1 MYPCP
6 HPGCGRVLRNKS
18 GLTQHCHSK
27 HGYSHHPQRQRSPST
42 PRSPSFALPAPSPP
56 PDQPPSR
63 HRTVTPVVDE
73 DELGGGSIVDY
84 HLELDGQPCSLFL
97 FASLITSLIIFFKC
111 QGQLFDEEGLHLH
124 GEPNQPDDWYPY
136 TDHVQFETA
145 DLFFRQIQLSASQ
158 IDTILRLWSATLVGS
173 VSSPP
178 FQNHR
183 DMYKTIDQ
191 TLHGDIAWSSFTLK
205 YNGEMPTDD
214 IPTWMTATYQICYRD
229 PRVVIHGMLAHPGFK
244 DHMDYVPYR
253 EYDPKTQTRRWRDF
267 MSGDWAW
274 MQADEIARDPS
285 THGSTFVPVILGS
298 DKTVVSVATGHTEY
312 WPLYLSIGNVRNN
325 LHRAHKG
332 GVAVIGFLSIPTA
345 KKKHAPS
352 LEFRQFKRK
361 LFHGSIAKILQPLH
375 TAMTIP
381 ELVRFG
387 DGHYRRVVYGLGPYI
402 ADYEEQVLL
411 ACIVR
416 GWCAK
421 CMAFPDNLDAGG
433 SLRTREHLDTLFEET
448 TPGIMWDQY
457 GVAGDTMPFTSHFPR
472 ADMYELLA
480 PDILHQLI
488 KGAFKDH
495 LVAWVEQYLVTEH
508 GPTRAQEIMDDI
520 DKRISVVPPFS
531 RLRRFPQGRGFEQW
545 TGDDSKALMK
555 VYLPAIEGH
564 VPSDAVRCFRAFLEF
579 CYIARSDTITEQTI
593 LRLEDALKRFHDYRS
608 IFQATGVRVDISLP
622 RQHSMIHYP
631 MLIRLFGAPNGL
643 CSSITE
649 SKHIKAVKEPW
660 RRSNRYHA
668 LLQMLVTNQRLDKL
682 AAARANFEAKGL
694 LDEDAQGGE
703 RGISNH
709 PNGVDDETQPQ
720 PQPIINRLRAEES
733 DVKLGSA
740 PRGRHASDVASL
752 TDELKVPHLP
762 RLINRFL
769 CGQLDGNGDHEDPNH
784 TCPRYMGRIRVFNRA
799 TAMFHTPSDPSNDQG
814 MRHEVIRATPSW
826 LKGKPRYDCIFVNSN
841 NELHGMRGMEIARA
855 IRFFSFVYLGV
866 TYPCVLVHWFS
877 RISEEPDEDT
887 GMWMV
892 TPDFVRGDPILAVIH
907 VDCIFRA
914 AHLVP
919 IFGNSYIPDHIT
931 HDNSLDNFKGF
942 YVNRF
947 VDHHAFDFAS

>member
-1 MYPCP
+1 M
-6 HPGCGRVLRNKS
+6 
-18 GLTQHCHSK
+18 
-27 HGYSHHPQRQRSPST
+27 
-42 PRSPSFALPAPSPP
+42 
-56 PDQPPSR
+56 
-63 HRTVTPVVDE
+63 TPVVDE

-84 HLELDGQPCSLFL
+84 HLELDGQ
-97 FASLITSLIIFFKC
+97 
-111 QGQLFDEEGLHLH
+111 LFDEEGLHLH
-124 GEPNQPDDWYPY
+124 GEPNQPDDWYLY
-136 TDHVQFETA
+136 TDRVQFETA

-158 IDTILRLWSATLVGS
+158 IDTILCLWSATLVGS

-214 IPTWMTATYQICYRD
+214 IPTWMTTTYQICYRD
-229 PRVVIHGMLAHPGFK
+229 PRVVIHGMLTHPGFK
-244 DHMDYVPYR
+244 DHMDYVPYHK
-253 EYDPKTQTRRWRDF
+253 YDPKTQTRRWQDF

-298 DKTVVSVATGHTEY
+298 DKTVVSVATGHTKY

-325 LHRAHKG
+325 LRQAHKG
-332 GVAVIGFLSIPTA
+332 GVAVIGFLSILTA

-361 LFHGSIAKILQPLH
+361 LFHGLIAKILQPLH

-387 DGHYRRVVYGLGPYI
+387 DGHYRHVMYGLGPYI

-457 GVAGDTMPFTSHFPR
+457 GVAGDTMPFTSHFLR
-472 ADMYELLA
+472 ADMYELVA

-495 LVAWVEQYLVTEH
+495 LVAWVEQYLVMEH

-520 DKRISVVPPFS
+520 DKR
-531 RLRRFPQGRGFEQW
+531 FPQGRGFKQW

-555 VYLPAIEGH
+555 VYLLAIEGH
-564 VPSDAVRCFRAFLEF
+564 VPSDAVRCFRTFLEF

-608 IFQATGVRVDISLP
+608 IFQATG
-622 RQHSMIHYP
+622 HSMIHYP

-660 RRSNRYHA
+660 QRSNRYHA

-682 AAARANFEAKGL
+682 TAARANFEAKGL
-694 LDEDAQGGE
+694 LDEDAQGGCAGTQGE

-720 PQPIINRLRAEES
+720 PQPIINPL
-733 DVKLGSA
+733 
-740 PRGRHASDVASL
+740 
-752 TDELKVPHLP
+752 
-762 RLINRFL
+762 
-769 CGQLDGNGDHEDPNH
+769 
-784 TCPRYMGRIRVFNRA
+784 
-799 TAMFHTPSDPSNDQG
+799 
-814 MRHEVIRATPSW
+814 
-826 LKGKPRYDCIFVNSN
+826 
-841 NELHGMRGMEIARA
+841 
-855 IRFFSFVYLGV
+855 
-866 TYPCVLVHWFS
+866 
-877 RISEEPDEDT
+877 
-887 GMWMV
+887 
-892 TPDFVRGDPILAVIH
+892 
-907 VDCIFRA
+907 
-914 AHLVP
+914 
-919 IFGNSYIPDHIT
+919 
-931 HDNSLDNFKGF
+931 
-942 YVNRF
+942 
-947 VDHHAFDFAS
+947 

>member
-1 MYPCP
+1 MPRLMYPCP

-18 GLTQHCHSK
+18 GLTQCCHSK
-27 HGYSHHPQRQRSPST
+27 H
-42 PRSPSFALPAPSPP
+42 
-56 PDQPPSR
+56 QPPSR

-97 FASLITSLIIFFKC
+97 FASLITSLIFFFKC
-111 QGQLFDEEGLHLH
+111 QGQLFDKEGLHLH

-145 DLFFRQIQLSASQ
+145 DLFFCQIQLSALQ
-158 IDTILRLWSATLVGS
+158 IDTILHLWLATLVGS
-173 VSSPP
+173 VLSPP

-214 IPTWMTATYQICYRD
+214 IPTWMTATYQICYHD
-229 PRVVIHGMLAHPGFK
+229 LRVVIHGMLAHPGFK
-244 DHMDYVPYR
+244 DHMDYVPYC
-253 EYDPKTQTRRWRDF
+253 EYDPKTQTWRWQDF

-274 MQADEIARDPS
+274 MQVDEIARDPS
-285 THGSTFVPVILGS
+285 THRSTFIPVILGS
-298 DKTVVSVATGHTEY
+298 NKTVVSVATGHMEY

-325 LHRAHKG
+325 LRRAHKG
-332 GVAVIGFLSIPTA
+332 GVVVISFLSIPTA

-361 LFHGSIAKILQPLH
+361 LFHGLIAKILQPLH
-375 TAMTIP
+375 TVMTIP
-381 ELVRFG
+381 ELVRF
-387 DGHYRRVVYGLGPYI
+387 
-402 ADYEEQVLL
+402 EQVLL
-411 ACIVR
+411 ACIVQ

-457 GVAGDTMPFTSHFPR
+457 SVA

-495 LVAWVEQYLVTEH
+495 LVAWVEQYLVMEH
-508 GPTRAQEIMDDI
+508 GPTQAQEIMDDI

-531 RLRRFPQGRGFEQW
+531 HLRRFPQGHGFEQW
-545 TGDDSKALMK
+545 TRDDSKALMK
-555 VYLPAIEGH
+555 VYLLAIEGH
-564 VPSDAVRCFRAFLEF
+564 VPSDTVRCFHAFLEF

-593 LRLEDALKRFHDYRS
+593 LRLEDTLKQFHDYHS
-608 IFQATGVRVDISLP
+608 IFQATGVHVDISLP
-622 RQHSMIHYP
+622 QQHSMIHYP

-660 RRSNRYHA
+660 RRSNRYHT

-694 LDEDAQGGE
+694 LDEDAQGGCAGTQGE
-703 RGISNH
+703 HGISNH
-709 PNGVDDETQPQ
+709 PNGVDNETQPQ
-720 PQPIINRLRAEES
+720 PQPIINPLRAEES
-733 DVKLGSA
+733 NVKLGSA
-740 PRGRHASDVASL
+740 PRGRHASDVALL
-752 TDELKVPHLP
+752 TNELKVPHLP

-784 TCPRYMGRIRVFNRA
+784 TCPRYMGRIHVFNRA

-826 LKGKPRYDCIFVNSN
+826 LKGKPRYDS
-841 NELHGMRGMEIARA
+841 

-866 TYPCVLVHWFS
+866 TYPCILVHWFS

-907 VDCIFRA
+907 VDCIFCT

-947 VDHHAFDFAS
+947 VDHHAFDFLS

>member
-1 MYPCP
+1 M
-6 HPGCGRVLRNKS
+6 
-18 GLTQHCHSK
+18 
-27 HGYSHHPQRQRSPST
+27 
-42 PRSPSFALPAPSPP
+42 
-56 PDQPPSR
+56 
-63 HRTVTPVVDE
+63 
-73 DELGGGSIVDY
+73 
-84 HLELDGQPCSLFL
+84 
-97 FASLITSLIIFFKC
+97 SLIFFLKC

-136 TDHVQFETA
+136 TDCIQFETA

-173 VSSPP
+173 VSSPL

-205 YNGEMPTDD
+205 YNGEILTDD
-214 IPTWMTATYQICYRD
+214 IPTWMTATYQICYCD
-229 PRVVIHGMLAHPGFK
+229 PHVVIHGMLAHPGFK
-244 DHMDYVPYR
+244 YHMDYVPYR
-253 EYDPKTQTRRWRDF
+253 EYDPKTQTWWWRDF

-298 DKTVVSVATGHTEY
+298 DKTVVSMATGHTEY
-312 WPLYLSIGNVRNN
+312 WPLYLSI
-325 LHRAHKG
+325 AHKG

-433 SLRTREHLDTLFEET
+433 SLRTQEHLDTLFEET
-448 TPGIMWDQY
+448 TPSIMWDQY

-508 GPTRAQEIMDDI
+508 RPTRAQEIMDDI

-531 RLRRFPQGRGFEQW
+531 RLCRFPQGRGFEQW

-564 VPSDAVRCFRAFLEF
+564 VPSDAVRCFCAFLKF

-593 LRLEDALKRFHDYRS
+593 LRLEDALKRFHDYRL
-608 IFQATGVRVDISLP
+608 IFQATG
-622 RQHSMIHYP
+622 
-631 MLIRLFGAPNGL
+631 
-643 CSSITE
+643 
-649 SKHIKAVKEPW
+649 AVKEPW

-694 LDEDAQGGE
+694 LDEDAQGGRAGTQGE

-709 PNGVDDETQPQ
+709 PNGIDDEMQPQ
-720 PQPIINRLRAEES
+720 PQPIINPLRAEES

-740 PRGRHASDVASL
+740 P
-752 TDELKVPHLP
+752 
-762 RLINRFL
+762 
-769 CGQLDGNGDHEDPNH
+769 HEYRCFKPI
-784 TCPRYMGRIRVFNRA
+784 YMGRIRVFNHA

-841 NELHGMRGMEIARA
+841 NELHGMHGMEIARA
-855 IRFFSFVYLGV
+855 IRFFSFVYLSV

-877 RISEEPDEDT
+877 CISEEPDEDM

-914 AHLVP
+914 AHLVL

-947 VDHHAFDFAS
+947 VDHHTFDFVS

>member
-6 HPGCGRVLRNKS
+6 HAGCSRVLKNKS
-18 GLTQHCHSK
+18 GLTQHRHFK
-27 HGYSHHPQRQRSPST
+27 HGYSRPPQRQRSPSALL
-42 PRSPSFALPAPSPP
+42 SPSPSPSPP
-56 PDQPPSR
+56 PVQPPSPSLWPR
-63 HRTVTPVVDE
+63 DLTPIVNE
-73 DELGGGSIVDY
+73 DEAGDEPIVDY
-84 HLELDGQPCSLFL
+84 HTELD
-97 FASLITSLIIFFKC
+97 
-111 QGQLFDEEGLHLH
+111 GQLFDEEGIHLH
-124 GEPNQPDDWYPY
+124 GNPRQPDDWYPY
-136 TDHVQFETA
+136 TDRVQFETA

-191 TLHGDIAWSSFTLK
+191 TPHGDIPWSSFTLK

-214 IPTWMTATYQICYRD
+214 DIPTWMTETYQVCYRD
-229 PRVVIHGMLAHPGFK
+229 PRLVIHGMLAHPGFK
-244 DHMDYVPYR
+244 DHMDYVPYH
-253 EYDPKTQTRRWRDF
+253 EYDPKTQERRWRDL

-274 MQADEIARDPS
+274 MQADEIAKDPS

-298 DKTVVSVATGHTEY
+298 DKTVVSVATGNTEY
-312 WPLYLSIGNVRNN
+312 WPLYLSIGNVRNS
-325 LHRAHKG
+325 LRRAHKG
-332 GVAVIGFLSIPTA
+332 AVAVIGFLSIPKT
-345 KKKHAPS
+345 KKKHAS
-352 LEFRQFKRK
+352 SVEFRQFKRK
-361 LFHGSIAKILQPLH
+361 LFHSSITKILQPLH
-375 TAMTIP
+375 AAMTSP
-381 ELVRFG
+381 ELVLFG

-416 GWCAK
+416 GWCGK
-421 CMAFPDNLDAGG
+421 CMTFPDNLDAGG
-433 SLRTREHLDTLFEET
+433 GPRSREQLHILFEVA
-448 TPGIMWDQY
+448 TPGIMWDEY
-457 GVAGDTMPFTSHFPR
+457 GVTDAMPFTSHFPR
-472 ADMYELLA
+472 ADIYELLA

-488 KGAFKDH
+488 KGTFKDH
-495 LVAWVEQYLVTEH
+495 LVTWVEEYLEAEH
-508 GPTRAQEIMDDI
+508 GPTQAREIMDDI

-564 VPSDAVRCFRAFLEF
+564 VPSEAVRCFRAFLEF
-579 CYIARSDTITEQTI
+579 CYIARSDTITERTI
-593 LRLEDALKRFHDYRS
+593 LNLEDALRRFHDYRS
-608 IFQATGVRVDISLP
+608 VFQATGVRLDISLP
-622 RQHSMIHYP
+622 RQHSMMHYS

-694 LDEDAQGGE
+694 LGEDGRRAGTQGE
-703 RGISNH
+703 REINNH
-709 PNGVDDETQPQ
+709 ADGVDDETQPQ
-720 PQPIINRLRAEES
+720 PQPIKPLRAEES
-733 DVKLGSA
+733 DVQFGSV
-740 PRGRHASDVASL
+740 PRGRRASDVTKLSN
-752 TDELKVPHLP
+752 ELKVPDLP

-769 CGQLDGNGDHEDPNH
+769 CEQLDGNGVHEDPNH
-784 TCPRYMGRIRVFNRA
+784 TCPRYAGRVSVFNRA
-799 TAMFHTPSDPSNDQG
+799 IATFHTPSDPSNDQG
-814 MRHEVIRATPSW
+814 MRQEVIRATPSW
-826 LKGKPRYDCIFVNSN
+826 LKGAPRHDCIFINSN
-841 NELHGMRGMEIARA
+841 NELNGMRGMEIARA
-855 IRFFSFVYLGV
+855 ICFFSFVYFGV

-877 RISEEPDEDT
+877 RVSEGPDEDT

-892 TPDFVRGDPILAVIH
+892 TPDCYRGGDPILAVIH
-907 VDCIFRA
+907 IDCIFRA

-919 IFGNSYIPDHIT
+919 IFGNSFIPDHIT
-931 HDNSLDNFKGF
+931 HDNSLDSFKGF

-947 VDHHAFDFAS
+947 IDHHAFDFAS

>member
-1 MYPCP
+1 MTT
-6 HPGCGRVLRNKS
+6 
-18 GLTQHCHSK
+18 LTINTTLTIVCTACTVPSA
-27 HGYSHHPQRQRSPST
+27 RST
-42 PRSPSFALPAPSPP
+42 PLTSP
-56 PDQPPSR
+56 D
-63 HRTVTPVVDE
+63 
-73 DELGGGSIVDY
+73 
-84 HLELDGQPCSLFL
+84 C
-97 FASLITSLIIFFKC
+97 
-111 QGQLFDEEGLHLH
+111 LHLH

-145 DLFFRQIQLSASQ
+145 DLFFCQIQLSTSQ
-158 IDTILRLWSATLVGS
+158 IDTILHLWLATLVRS

-191 TLHGDIAWSSFTLK
+191 TLHGDIAWSSFMLK
-205 YNGEMPTDD
+205 YNGEMLTDN
-214 IPTWMTATYQICYRD
+214 IPTWMTATYQICHCD
-229 PRVVIHGMLAHPGFK
+229 PRVVIHSMLAHPGFK

-285 THGSTFVPVILGS
+285 THRSTFVPVILGS

-312 WPLYLSIGNVRNN
+312 WLLYLSI
-325 LHRAHKG
+325 AHKG
-332 GVAVIGFLSIPTA
+332 GVTVIGFLSILMA

-352 LEFRQFKRK
+352 LEFHQFKHK
-361 LFHGSIAKILQPLH
+361 LFHGLIAKILQPLH

-381 ELVRFG
+381 ELVQFG

-411 ACIVR
+411 V
-416 GWCAK
+416 
-421 CMAFPDNLDAGG
+421 CMAFPDNLDTGG

-457 GVAGDTMPFTSHFPR
+457 GVAGDTMPFTSHFPQV
-472 ADMYELLA
+472 DMYELLA

-495 LVAWVEQYLVTEH
+495 LVAWVEQYL
-508 GPTRAQEIMDDI
+508 IMDDI
-520 DKRISVVPPFS
+520 DKHISVVPPFS
-531 RLRRFPQGRGFEQW
+531 CLRRFPQGCGFEQW
-545 TGDDSKALMK
+545 TRDDSKALMK
-555 VYLPAIEGH
+555 VYLQAIKGH
-564 VPSDAVRCFRAFLEF
+564 VPSDAVCCFHAFLEF
-579 CYIARSDTITEQTI
+579 CYIAHSDTITEQTI
-593 LRLEDALKRFHDYRS
+593 LRLEDTLKRFHDYCS
-608 IFQATGVRVDISLP
+608 IFQATG
-622 RQHSMIHYP
+622 
-631 MLIRLFGAPNGL
+631 
-643 CSSITE
+643 
-649 SKHIKAVKEPW
+649 
-660 RRSNRYHA
+660 
-668 LLQMLVTNQRLDKL
+668 MLVTNQRLDKL
-682 AAARANFEAKGL
+682 AAVRANFEAKGL
-694 LDEDAQGGE
+694 LDEDAQGGRAGTQGE

-709 PNGVDDETQPQ
+709 PNGVDNETQPQ
-720 PQPIINRLRAEES
+720 PRPIINPLQAEES
-733 DVKLGSA
+733 NVKLG
-740 PRGRHASDVASL
+740 RGRHTSDVALL

-784 TCPRYMGRIRVFNRA
+784 TCPRYMGRIRIFNHA
-799 TAMFHTPSDPSNDQG
+799 TTMFHTPSDPSNDQG
-814 MRHEVIRATPSW
+814 MRHEVIQATPSW

-841 NELHGMRGMEIARA
+841 NELHGMCRMEIVRA
-855 IRFFSFVYLGV
+855 ICFSFVYLGV
-866 TYPCVLVHWFS
+866 TYPCILVHRFS

-892 TPDFVRGDPILAVIH
+892 TPDFVCGDPILAVIH

-919 IFGNSYIPDHIT
+919 IFGNSYIPDHIM

-942 YVNRF
+942 YVNWF